1 MNKKLTA
8 ALAAG
13 ALALS
18 LGTTALA
25 ATPADQA
32 AKSLNSLG
40 LFQGVG
46 QNSDG
51 SPNFDL
57 KTAPTRAQSITMLIR
72 LLGKEE
78 EAVNGSWQ
86 MPFTDVPEWAKP
98 YVGYAYANKLTTG
111 LNDTT
116 FGSGNAVTPS
126 EYLTFVLRALGYE
139 SGSDFEWNSAWTLS
153 DKLGVTSGEYTAGT
167 TGFTRGNLASI
178 SYDALSAKQKANGK
192 PLYESLMDAKVFTEE
207 AAQQVGLDL
216 KDTPNADAKIS
227 LNRSSASVQVGSS
240 VTLTATATPSGTVT
254 WTSSNNSVATV
265 SNGVVRGVS
274 KGSATITATA
284 NGKSATCSVTVTEK
298 TQTVEVSRVSLSP
311 SSGTLKVGETAT
323 LSASVSPSNATDKF
337 LDWSSSNTSV
347 ATVSSSGQVTA
358 VGEGTARI
366 TATASNGRS
375 ASATI
380 RVQKAADSGS
390 SSSSG
395 NFVVPVVGK
404 EYGPFTATAHY
415 STGRYWYT
423 SQISSFVVTKCELSS
438 IGKYKLSMSVQG
450 ITDDNS
456 PGITLRFFDAN
467 NRVLEDVRLLSRVS
481 PNQEFNILEENFAEK
496 ETIENAVR
504 MEFFASSDGSKVT
517 SGISGNIGG
526 GNSGSGNNNNTPP
539 DTGNN
544 NNNSGSTTPDNG
556 NSDAALKE
564 ARAKNQRILQYGQDI
579 AKAELE
585 GGKHWKNALN
595 SFTPDEGSKAIAA
608 DNYDVIQALSY
619 WNKAM
624 SDAQE
629 LMGEIKDD
637 PLYAK
642 AVPYLQKYLD
652 CPTPEPK
659 SGQTILDYGADVSLS
674 LNRANYFQS
683 FTNVLISVSQS
694 LR

>member
-13 ALALS
+13 TLALS
-18 LGTTALA
+18 LSTTALA

-32 AKSLNSLG
+32 AKNLNSLG

-51 SPNFDL
+51 TPNFDL
-57 KTAPTRAQSITMLIR
+57 NTAPTRAQSITMLVR

-78 EAVNGSWQ
+78 EAANGSWQ

-178 SYDALSAKQKANGK
+178 SYDALSAKQKANSK

-254 WTSSNNSVATV
+254 WTTSNNGVATV

-274 KGSATITATA
+274 KGSATITTTA

-298 TQTVEVSRVSLSP
+298 AKTVEVSRVSLSP

-323 LSASVSPSNATDKF
+323 LSATVSPSNATDKF

-358 VGEGTARI
+358 VGEGSARI

-380 RVQKAADSGS
+380 RVDRKS
-390 SSSSG
+390 
-395 NFVVPVVGK
+395 VV
-404 EYGPFTATAHY
+404 
-415 STGRYWYT
+415 
-423 SQISSFVVTKCELSS
+423 
-438 IGKYKLSMSVQG
+438 
-450 ITDDNS
+450 
-456 PGITLRFFDAN
+456 
-467 NRVLEDVRLLSRVS
+467 
-481 PNQEFNILEENFAEK
+481 
-496 ETIENAVR
+496 
-504 MEFFASSDGSKVT
+504 
-517 SGISGNIGG
+517 
-526 GNSGSGNNNNTPP
+526 
-539 DTGNN
+539 
-544 NNNSGSTTPDNG
+544 
-556 NSDAALKE
+556 
-564 ARAKNQRILQYGQDI
+564 
-579 AKAELE
+579 
-585 GGKHWKNALN
+585 
-595 SFTPDEGSKAIAA
+595 
-608 DNYDVIQALSY
+608 
-619 WNKAM
+619 
-624 SDAQE
+624 
-629 LMGEIKDD
+629 
-637 PLYAK
+637 
-642 AVPYLQKYLD
+642 
-652 CPTPEPK
+652 
-659 SGQTILDYGADVSLS
+659 
-674 LNRANYFQS
+674 
-683 FTNVLISVSQS
+683 
-694 LR
+694 

>member
-1 MNKKLTA
+1 M
-8 ALAAG
+8 
-13 ALALS
+13 
-18 LGTTALA
+18 
-25 ATPADQA
+25 
-32 AKSLNSLG
+32 
-40 LFQGVG
+40 
-46 QNSDG
+46 
-51 SPNFDL
+51 
-57 KTAPTRAQSITMLIR
+57 
-72 LLGKEE
+72 
-78 EAVNGSWQ
+78 
-86 MPFTDVPEWAKP
+86 
-98 YVGYAYANKLTTG
+98 
-111 LNDTT
+111 
-116 FGSGNAVTPS
+116 
-126 EYLTFVLRALGYE
+126 
-139 SGSDFEWNSAWTLS
+139 
-153 DKLGVTSGEYTAGT
+153 
-167 TGFTRGNLASI
+167 
-178 SYDALSAKQKANGK
+178 
-192 PLYESLMDAKVFTEE
+192 
-207 AAQQVGLDL
+207 
-216 KDTPNADAKIS
+216 
-227 LNRSSASVQVGSS
+227 
-240 VTLTATATPSGTVT
+240 
-254 WTSSNNSVATV
+254 
-265 SNGVVRGVS
+265 
-274 KGSATITATA
+274 
-284 NGKSATCSVTVTEK
+284 
-298 TQTVEVSRVSLSP
+298 
-311 SSGTLKVGETAT
+311 
-323 LSASVSPSNATDKF
+323 
-337 LDWSSSNTSV
+337 

-467 NRVLEDVRLLSRVS
+467 NRVLEDLRLVDRVS
-481 PNQEFNILEENFAEK
+481 PNQEFNILEETFAKK

-517 SGISGNIGG
+517 SGISGSIGG

-544 NNNSGSTTPDNG
+544 DNNSGSTTPDNG

-564 ARAKNQRILQYGQDI
+564 AQAKNLRILQYGQDI

-585 GGKHWKNALN
+585 GSKYWKKALN
-595 SFTPDEGSKAIAA
+595 SFTPGESSTAIAA

-652 CPTPEPK
+652 NPTPEPK
-659 SGQTILDYGADVSLS
+659 SGQTILDYGGDVTHS

-683 FTNVLISVSQS
+683 FTNVITSISQS

>member
-1 MNKKLTA
+1 M
-8 ALAAG
+8 
-13 ALALS
+13 
-18 LGTTALA
+18 
-25 ATPADQA
+25 
-32 AKSLNSLG
+32 
-40 LFQGVG
+40 
-46 QNSDG
+46 
-51 SPNFDL
+51 
-57 KTAPTRAQSITMLIR
+57 
-72 LLGKEE
+72 
-78 EAVNGSWQ
+78 
-86 MPFTDVPEWAKP
+86 
-98 YVGYAYANKLTTG
+98 
-111 LNDTT
+111 
-116 FGSGNAVTPS
+116 
-126 EYLTFVLRALGYE
+126 
-139 SGSDFEWNSAWTLS
+139 
-153 DKLGVTSGEYTAGT
+153 
-167 TGFTRGNLASI
+167 
-178 SYDALSAKQKANGK
+178 
-192 PLYESLMDAKVFTEE
+192 
-207 AAQQVGLDL
+207 
-216 KDTPNADAKIS
+216 
-227 LNRSSASVQVGSS
+227 
-240 VTLTATATPSGTVT
+240 
-254 WTSSNNSVATV
+254 
-265 SNGVVRGVS
+265 
-274 KGSATITATA
+274 
-284 NGKSATCSVTVTEK
+284 
-298 TQTVEVSRVSLSP
+298 
-311 SSGTLKVGETAT
+311 
-323 LSASVSPSNATDKF
+323 
-337 LDWSSSNTSV
+337 

-467 NRVLEDVRLLSRVS
+467 NRVLEDLRLVDRVS
-481 PNQEFNILEENFAEK
+481 PNQEFNILEEKFAKK

-564 ARAKNQRILQYGQDI
+564 AKAKNQRILQYGQDI

-595 SFTPDEGSKAIAA
+595 SFTPGEDSKTIAA

-674 LNRANYFQS
+674 LKRANYFQS

>member
-32 AKSLNSLG
+32 AKNLNTLG

-46 QNSDG
+46 TNSDG

-57 KTAPTRAQSITMLIR
+57 NTAPTRVQSITMLVR

-78 EAVNGSWQ
+78 EAANGSWQ

-116 FGSGNAVTPS
+116 FGSNNPVTPS
-126 EYLTFVLRALGYE
+126 QYLTFVLRALGYE

-153 DKLGVTSGEYTAGT
+153 DKLGFTSGEYTANT
-167 TGFTRGNLASI
+167 SSFTRGNLASV
-178 SYDALSAKQKANGK
+178 SYDALSAKQKAGDK

-216 KDTPNADAKIS
+216 KDMPAADAKIS
-227 LNRSSASVQVGSS
+227 LNRSSASVQAGSS

-390 SSSSG
+390 SSSAG

-467 NRVLEDVRLLSRVS
+467 NRVLEDLRLVDRVS
-481 PNQEFNILEENFAEK
+481 PNQEFNILEETFAKK

-517 SGISGNIGG
+517 SGISGSIGG

-544 NNNSGSTTPDNG
+544 DNNSGSTTPDNG

-564 ARAKNQRILQYGQDI
+564 AQAKNLRILQYGQDI

-585 GGKHWKNALN
+585 GSKYWKKALN
-595 SFTPDEGSKAIAA
+595 SFTPGESSTAIAA

-652 CPTPEPK
+652 NPTPEPK
-659 SGQTILDYGADVSLS
+659 SGQTILDYGGDVTHS

-683 FTNVLISVSQS
+683 FTNVITSISQS